1 MKKWSLI
8 TGMSMLFLVL
18 ASVSNLHFVGP
29 DSALACGCA
38 FSSGTPGGG
47 DYGPQSQGPSGSYFD
62 RPALT
67 EQQAHDVLE
76 RAIKKWRN
84 DLEVGEITDGGNF
97 YEAKILTPDKKVF
110 SRLAV
115 DKKSGQI
122 SVIY

>member
-1 MKKWSLI
+1 MKRWSAI
-8 TGMSMLFLVL
+8 VGVAMLLFGL
-18 ASVSNLHFVGP
+18 AAVSNLPFLGP
-29 DSALACGCA
+29 EPALACGCA

-47 DYGPQSQGPSGSYFD
+47 DYGPQSQRPSGSYFD

-67 EQQAHDVLE
+67 EQQARDVLE
-76 RAIKKWRN
+76 RAVKKWRN
-84 DLEVGEITDGGNF
+84 DLEVGEITDGGDF
-97 YEAKILTPDKKVF
+97 YEAKILTAEKQVF